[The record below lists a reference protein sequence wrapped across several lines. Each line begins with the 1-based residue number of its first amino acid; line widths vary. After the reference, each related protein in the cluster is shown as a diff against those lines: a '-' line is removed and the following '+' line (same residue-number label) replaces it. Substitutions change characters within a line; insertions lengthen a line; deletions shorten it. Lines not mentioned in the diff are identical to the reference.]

1 MSTIYKELNRKS
13 IEKMEAYDNRINAC
27 DPLLVGYAY
36 FGPCGY
42 HGQSSSYGLYIVW
55 NGEINS
61 LLDAP
66 HPEYGYAIECDK
78 DSAIRF
84 YTNMQGVGVYGKLQ
98 SVGGKVTIPYMFLAN
113 EDEIYQVSYI
123 GMSVARPDGICFQN
137 MNANKPQDISASDDS
152 YAMSNTGSFNLGSF
166 SLGSFDI
173 GSFDIGSFNLA
184 IFNIGSF
191 NLGSFD
197 ISSFSLGSFN
207 ISSFNLGSFSLSGF
221 NLGSFNLSS
230 FNLSSFNLGS
240 FNLGSFNLGSFK
252 LSSFNLS
259 SFNLGS
265 FNLGSFNLG
274 SFNLSSFDLGSFNTG
289 SFDLQG
295 FDISNFGPKSAL
307 PFKTSL
313 KPEEFNMQSFYKD
326 VYGIG
331 YLGYGLNLI

>member
-1 MSTIYKELNRKS
+1 MSTIYNELNRKS
-13 IEKMEAYDNRINAC
+13 VEKLDAYDNRINGY

-61 LLDAP
+61 LLKAP

-98 SVGGKVTIPYMFLAN
+98 SIAGKVTIPYMYLA
-113 EDEIYQVSYI
+113 DADSTYQVSYI

-137 MNANKPQDISASDDS
+137 MTDKKPADIFE
-152 YAMSNTGSFNLGSF
+152 SNSEAGCEATGSFNLGSF
-166 SLGSFDI
+166 
-173 GSFDIGSFNLA
+173 NLE
-184 IFNIGSF
+184 G
-191 NLGSFD
+191 
-197 ISSFSLGSFN
+197 
-207 ISSFNLGSFSLSGF
+207 FNLGSFSLSSF
-221 NLGSFNLSS
+221 NLGS

-240 FNLGSFNLGSFK
+240 FNLGSFNLSSFNLGSFNLRSFNLESFS

-259 SFNLGS
+259 SFNLSSFSLGSFNLGS

-274 SFNLSSFDLGSFNTG
+274 SFNLGSFNLGSFNHGSFDLGSFSLGDFKYAVDSST
-289 SFDLQG
+289 SFYA
-295 FDISNFGPKSAL
+295 STL

-313 KPEEFNMQSFYKD
+313 KPEEFSMPSFYKD

>member
-1 MSTIYKELNRKS
+1 MSTIYNELNRKS
-13 IEKMEAYDNRINAC
+13 VEKLDAYDNRINGY

-61 LLDAP
+61 LLKAP

-98 SVGGKVTIPYMFLAN
+98 SIAGKVTIPYMYLA
-113 EDEIYQVSYI
+113 DADSTYQVSYI

-137 MNANKPQDISASDDS
+137 MTDNKPADIFESNSEAGWEASGS
-152 YAMSNTGSFNLGSF
+152 FNLESFNVGSFNLGSF
-166 SLGSFDI
+166 SL
-173 GSFDIGSFNLA
+173 
-184 IFNIGSF
+184 
-191 NLGSFD
+191 
-197 ISSFSLGSFN
+197 SS
-207 ISSFNLGSFSLSGF
+207 F
-221 NLGSFNLSS
+221 NLGSFNLSSFNLGSFNLSSFNLGS

-240 FNLGSFNLGSFK
+240 FNLGSFSLGSFNMSSFNLSSFSLGSFNLGSSN
-252 LSSFNLS
+252 LGSFNLS

-265 FNLGSFNLG
+265 FNLGSF
-274 SFNLSSFDLGSFNTG
+274 DLGSFSLGDFKYAVDSST
-289 SFDLQG
+289 SFYA
-295 FDISNFGPKSAL
+295 STL

-313 KPEEFNMQSFYKD
+313 KPEEFSMPSFYKD

>member
-1 MSTIYKELNRKS
+1 MSTIYNELNRKS
-13 IEKMEAYDNRINAC
+13 VEKLDAYDNRINGY

-61 LLDAP
+61 LLKAP

-98 SVGGKVTIPYMFLAN
+98 SIAGKVTIPYMYLA
-113 EDEIYQVSYI
+113 DADSTYQVSYI

-137 MNANKPQDISASDDS
+137 MTDKKPADIFE
-152 YAMSNTGSFNLGSF
+152 SNSEAGCEATGSFNLGSF
-166 SLGSFDI
+166 
-173 GSFDIGSFNLA
+173 NLE
-184 IFNIGSF
+184 G
-191 NLGSFD
+191 
-197 ISSFSLGSFN
+197 
-207 ISSFNLGSFSLSGF
+207 FNLGSFSLSSF
-221 NLGSFNLSS
+221 NLGS

-240 FNLGSFNLGSFK
+240 FNLGSFNLSSFNLGSFNLSSFNLESFS

-259 SFNLGS
+259 SFNLSSFSLGSFNLGS

-274 SFNLSSFDLGSFNTG
+274 SFNLGSFNLGSFNHGSFDLGSFSLGDFKYAVDSST
-289 SFDLQG
+289 SFYA
-295 FDISNFGPKSAL
+295 STL

-313 KPEEFNMQSFYKD
+313 KPEEFSMPSFYKD

>member
-1 MSTIYKELNRKS
+1 MSTIYNELNRKS
-13 IEKMEAYDNRINAC
+13 VEKLDAYDNRINGY

-61 LLDAP
+61 LLKAP
-66 HPEYGYAIECDK
+66 HPECGYAIECDK

-98 SVGGKVTIPYMFLAN
+98 SIAGKVTIPYMYLA
-113 EDEIYQVSYI
+113 DADSTYQVSYI

-137 MNANKPQDISASDDS
+137 MTDNKPADIFESNSEAGCEAS
-152 YAMSNTGSFNLGSF
+152 GSFNLGSF
-166 SLGSFDI
+166 
-173 GSFDIGSFNLA
+173 
-184 IFNIGSF
+184 
-191 NLGSFD
+191 NLGSFNVG
-197 ISSFSLGSFN
+197 SFSL
-207 ISSFNLGSFSLSGF
+207 SSFNLG
-221 NLGSFNLSS
+221 S

-240 FNLGSFNLGSFK
+240 FNLSSFNLGSFN
-252 LSSFNLS
+252 LSSFNLGS
-259 SFNLGS
+259 FNIGSFSLSSFNMSSFNLSSFSLGSFNLGSFNLGS

-274 SFNLSSFDLGSFNTG
+274 SFNLSSFNLGSFNLGSFDLGSFSLGDFKYAVDSST
-289 SFDLQG
+289 SFYA
-295 FDISNFGPKSAL
+295 STL

-313 KPEEFNMQSFYKD
+313 KPEEFSMPSFYKD

>member
-1 MSTIYKELNRKS
+1 MSTIYNELNRKS
-13 IEKMEAYDNRINAC
+13 VEKLDAYDNRINGY

-61 LLDAP
+61 LLKAP

-98 SVGGKVTIPYMFLAN
+98 SIAGKVTIPYMYLA
-113 EDEIYQVSYI
+113 DADSTYQVSYI

-137 MNANKPQDISASDDS
+137 MTDNKPADIFESKSEAVCE
-152 YAMSNTGSFNLGSF
+152 APGSFNLGSF
-166 SLGSFDI
+166 NL
-173 GSFDIGSFNLA
+173 GSFNLE
-184 IFNIGSF
+184 G
-191 NLGSFD
+191 
-197 ISSFSLGSFN
+197 
-207 ISSFNLGSFSLSGF
+207 FNLGSFSLSSFNLGSFNLSSFNLGSF

-240 FNLGSFNLGSFK
+240 FNLGSFSLGSFN

-259 SFNLGS
+259 SFSLGSFNFGS

-274 SFNLSSFDLGSFNTG
+274 SFNHGSFDLGSFSLGDFKYAVDSST
-289 SFDLQG
+289 SFYA
-295 FDISNFGPKSAL
+295 STL

-313 KPEEFNMQSFYKD
+313 KPEEFSMPSFYKD

>member
-1 MSTIYKELNRKS
+1 MSTIYNELNRKS
-13 IEKMEAYDNRINAC
+13 VEKLDAYDNRINGY

-42 HGQSSSYGLYIVW
+42 HGRSSSYGLYIVW

-61 LLDAP
+61 LLKAP

-98 SVGGKVTIPYMFLAN
+98 SIAGKVTIPYMYLA
-113 EDEIYQVSYI
+113 DADSTYQVSYI

-137 MNANKPQDISASDDS
+137 MTDNKPANIFESNSEAGCEAS
-152 YAMSNTGSFNLGSF
+152 GSFNLGSF
-166 SLGSFDI
+166 
-173 GSFDIGSFNLA
+173 NV
-184 IFNIGSF
+184 
-191 NLGSFD
+191 
-197 ISSFSLGSFN
+197 
-207 ISSFNLGSFSLSGF
+207 
-221 NLGSFNLSS
+221 
-230 FNLSSFNLGS
+230 GS
-240 FNLGSFNLGSFK
+240 FNLGSFNLGSF
-252 LSSFNLS
+252 SLS

-265 FNLGSFNLG
+265 FNLSSFKLGSFNLG
-274 SFNLSSFDLGSFNTG
+274 SFNLSSFNMSSFNLSGFSLGSFNLGSFNLDSFNLGSFNLSSFNLGSLNLGSFDLGSFSLGDFKYTVDSST
-289 SFDLQG
+289 SFYA
-295 FDISNFGPKSAL
+295 STL

-313 KPEEFNMQSFYKD
+313 KPEEFSMPSFYKD

>member
-1 MSTIYKELNRKS
+1 MSTIYNELNRKS
-13 IEKMEAYDNRINAC
+13 VEKLDAYDNRINSY

-61 LLDAP
+61 LLKAP

-98 SVGGKVTIPYMFLAN
+98 SIAGKVTIPYMHLA
-113 EDEIYQVSYI
+113 DADSTYQVSYI

-137 MNANKPQDISASDDS
+137 MTDNKPADIFESKSEAGCE
-152 YAMSNTGSFNLGSF
+152 ATGSFNLGSF
-166 SLGSFDI
+166 
-173 GSFDIGSFNLA
+173 NL
-184 IFNIGSF
+184 GSF
-191 NLGSFD
+191 NLGSFN
-197 ISSFSLGSFN
+197 LEG
-207 ISSFNLGSFSLSGF
+207 FNLGSFSLSSF
-221 NLGSFNLSS
+221 NLGS

-240 FNLGSFNLGSFK
+240 FNLGSFNLSSFN

-259 SFNLGS
+259 SFNLGSFSLSSFNLSSFNLSSFSLGSFNLGS

-274 SFNLSSFDLGSFNTG
+274 SFNHGSFDLGSFSLGDFKYAVDSST
-289 SFDLQG
+289 SFYA
-295 FDISNFGPKSAL
+295 STL

-313 KPEEFNMQSFYKD
+313 KPEEFSMPSFYKD

>member
-1 MSTIYKELNRKS
+1 MSTIYNELNRKS
-13 IEKMEAYDNRINAC
+13 VEKLDAYDNRINGY

-61 LLDAP
+61 LLKAP

-98 SVGGKVTIPYMFLAN
+98 SIAGKVTIPYMYLA
-113 EDEIYQVSYI
+113 DADSTYQVSYI

-137 MNANKPQDISASDDS
+137 MTDNKPADIFESKSEAGCE
-152 YAMSNTGSFNLGSF
+152 APGSFNLGSF
-166 SLGSFDI
+166 NL
-173 GSFDIGSFNLA
+173 GSFNLE
-184 IFNIGSF
+184 G
-191 NLGSFD
+191 
-197 ISSFSLGSFN
+197 
-207 ISSFNLGSFSLSGF
+207 FNLGSFSLSSF
-221 NLGSFNLSS
+221 NLGSFNLSSFNLGSFNLSSFNLGSFNHGSFNLSSFNLESFSLGSFNLSS
-230 FNLSSFNLGS
+230 FNLSSFSLGS
-240 FNLGSFNLGSFK
+240 FNLGSFNFG
-252 LSSFNLS
+252 

-274 SFNLSSFDLGSFNTG
+274 SFNHGSFDLGSFSLGDFKYAVDSST
-289 SFDLQG
+289 SFYA
-295 FDISNFGPKSAL
+295 STL

-313 KPEEFNMQSFYKD
+313 KPEEFSMPSFYKD

>member
-1 MSTIYKELNRKS
+1 MSVIYNELNRKS
-13 IEKMEAYDNRINAC
+13 VEKLDAYDNRINGY

-61 LLDAP
+61 LLKAP

-98 SVGGKVTIPYMFLAN
+98 SIAGKVTIPYMYLA
-113 EDEIYQVSYI
+113 DADSTYQVSYI

-137 MNANKPQDISASDDS
+137 MTDKKPADIFE
-152 YAMSNTGSFNLGSF
+152 SNSEAGCEATGSFNLGSF
-166 SLGSFDI
+166 
-173 GSFDIGSFNLA
+173 NLE
-184 IFNIGSF
+184 G
-191 NLGSFD
+191 
-197 ISSFSLGSFN
+197 
-207 ISSFNLGSFSLSGF
+207 FNLGSFSLSSF
-221 NLGSFNLSS
+221 NLGS

-240 FNLGSFNLGSFK
+240 FNLGSFNLSSFNLGSFNLRSFNLESFS

-259 SFNLGS
+259 SFNLSSFSLGSFNLGS

-274 SFNLSSFDLGSFNTG
+274 SFNLGSFNLGSFNHGSFDLGSFSLGDFKYAVDSST
-289 SFDLQG
+289 SFYA
-295 FDISNFGPKSAL
+295 STL

-313 KPEEFNMQSFYKD
+313 KPEEFSMPSFYKD